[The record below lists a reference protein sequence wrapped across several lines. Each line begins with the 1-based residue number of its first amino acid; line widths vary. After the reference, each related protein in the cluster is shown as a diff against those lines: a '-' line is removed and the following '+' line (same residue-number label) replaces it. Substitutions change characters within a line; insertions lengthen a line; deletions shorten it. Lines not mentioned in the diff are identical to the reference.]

1 MEGRPEQGRF
11 SFLAASF
18 PTTMSEVLNA
28 AEAKLRTL
36 TARPSNEELL
46 ELYALYKQALL
57 GNNLQSKPGMFDVKG
72 QFKWKAWKDKSGM
85 SQETATHQY
94 VTLVNSLLEK
104 YG

>member
-1 MEGRPEQGRF
+1 
-11 SFLAASF
+11 
-18 PTTMSEVLNA
+18 MSEVLNA

-46 ELYALYKQALL
+46 EVYALYKQALL
-57 GNNLQSKPGMFDVKG
+57 GNNLQPKPGMFDVKG

-85 SQETATHQY
+85 AQDMATSKY
-94 VTLVNSLLEK
+94 VALVDGLLEK